1 MKERS
6 LLVSRPSMT
15 PTLAQG
21 PPAAVPALRSVAFEA
36 SAPHVQVIWR
46 ALESRVRPP
55 YFLTWSWVETWLGS
69 LPKEAMPDAV
79 VLYDAD
85 KPVGAFFAGRH
96 PIERHGMFRG
106 RGRFLNATGDP
117 RIDELCI
124 EHNAVLLDPSAS
136 CTLADLVAAVP
147 GGWDELA
154 LPGIASTTFPGCR
167 LDEPLAD
174 HRVLIDETFE
184 APFVDLAKVRA
195 APGGYLSLL
204 GSNTRAQIRR
214 AERGFGELTIE
225 QAKDETQALDV
236 YRELLHLHRARWM
249 RRGQP
254 GAFADP
260 WFVTFHER
268 LIRERVAH
276 DEIQLLR
283 VRSGG
288 ATIGC
293 LYNFVANGRVLF
305 YQSGFAEQPNAR
317 LKPGYVCHAM
327 AVQANADAGHDVYD
341 LLAGRG
347 TYKQSLATDSET
359 LVWARIQRPL
369 ARFRVEEHLRRWKR
383 ALRGA
388 AANAHPARA

>member
-1 MKERS
+1 
-6 LLVSRPSMT
+6 MT
-15 PTLAQG
+15 PTLAQAS
-21 PPAAVPALRSVAFEA
+21 PARVVPALRGVAFEA
-36 SAPHVQVIWR
+36 SAPQVQVIWR
-46 ALESRVRPP
+46 ALESRVRPS
-55 YFLTWSWVETWLGS
+55 YFLTWSWVEMWLAS
-69 LPKEAMPDAV
+69 LPREGMPDAV

-85 KPVGAFFAGRH
+85 EPVGAFFVGRH

-106 RGRFLNATGDP
+106 RGGFLNATGDP

-167 LDEPLAD
+167 LDEPLPD

-225 QAKDETQALDV
+225 QAKDEAHALDV
-236 YRELLHLHRARWM
+236 YGELLHLHRARWM

-305 YQSGFAEQPNAR
+305 YQSGLAEQRDAR

-347 TYKQSLATDSET
+347 AYKQSLATDSET

-369 ARFRVEEHLRRWKR
+369 ARFRVEERLRRWKR

-388 AANAHPARA
+388 AASAHPARA